1 MKRILIIDDDEEI
14 CKLIKVGLEK
24 IGDFSVLFA
33 TSGKEG
39 LRIAQTEKPHLI
51 LLDVRMPEMNGF
63 EVLREIKQN
72 KEIAGVPV
80 VMLTALGDE
89 RHRNEAAHSYS
100 EGYLTKPVEL
110 KDIKSTIESIL
121 GKC

>member
-14 CKLIKVGLEK
+14 CKLIKAGLEK
-24 IGDFSVLFA
+24 IGDFNVLFA

-51 LLDVRMPEMNGF
+51 LLDVRMPEMDGF

-89 RHRNEAAHSYS
+89 RHQNEAVHSYS
-100 EGYLTKPVEL
+100 EGYLTKPVDL
-110 KDIKSTIESIL
+110 KDIKLTIENIL

>member
-24 IGDFSVLFA
+24 KGDFNVLFA

-51 LLDVRMPEMNGF
+51 LLDVRMPEMDGF

-89 RHRNEAAHSYS
+89 RRQNEAAHSYS

-121 GKC
+121 GNC